1 MAERP
6 TGTVVN
12 KFTKK
17 METPKAIARMYWYST
32 TAPYTLENSILASAA
47 GQVLSKLY
55 LQKIREEAGAA
66 YSAGAAGSV
75 QMVGDRVF
83 TTLLGHCPMKPEMA
97 DEAIKIMREE
107 AVAISKSVDEAT
119 LNEIKAV
126 MLKDADAAVK
136 ENSHWLGVYNMYV
149 SRGIDTE
156 TDYKSIVKSLT
167 PAKVAAFV
175 KNVILKAGNN
185 VEVIMLP
192 EK

>member
-1 MAERP
+1 
-6 TGTVVN
+6 
-12 KFTKK
+12 
-17 METPKAIARMYWYST
+17 MYWYST

-66 YSAGAAGSV
+66 YSAAAVGSV

-107 AVAISKSVDEAT
+107 AVAISKSVDEST

>member
-1 MAERP
+1 M
-6 TGTVVN
+6 N
-12 KFTKK
+12 KVTKK

-175 KNVILKAGNN
+175 RT
-185 VEVIMLP
+185 
-192 EK
+192 

>member
-1 MAERP
+1 
-6 TGTVVN
+6 
-12 KFTKK
+12 
-17 METPKAIARMYWYST
+17 
-32 TAPYTLENSILASAA
+32 
-47 GQVLSKLY
+47 
-55 LQKIREEAGAA
+55 
-66 YSAGAAGSV
+66 
-75 QMVGDRVF
+75 
-83 TTLLGHCPMKPEMA
+83 MKPEMA

-107 AVAISKSVDEAT
+107 VVAISKSVDETT

-149 SRGIDTE
+149 RRGIDTE
-156 TDYKSIVKSLT
+156 TDYKNIVKSLT

>member
-1 MAERP
+1 
-6 TGTVVN
+6 
-12 KFTKK
+12 

-66 YSAGAAGSV
+66 YSAAAVGSV

-126 MLKDADAAVK
+126 LLKDADAAVK